1 MTHHPGRTILAFF
14 TITGITLAIA
24 YLNGGSVLGN
34 VALAAALAFVAG
46 YLCHATEEDLP

>member
-1 MTHHPGRTILAFF
+1 MTHTGRAVLAFF
-14 TITGITLAIA
+14 TITGITMAIA

-46 YLCHATEEDLP
+46 YLTRSTEEDLP

>member
-1 MTHHPGRTILAFF
+1 MNHHYGRTVLAFV
-14 TITGITLAIA
+14 TIISITLAIA

-46 YLCHATEEDLP
+46 YLCHATEEDLQ